1 MTSRVNWAVLGLV
14 IERPSYGHEL
24 FHRYQRTYG
33 DVLPVSGE
41 SHIYT
46 ALNVLEGR
54 GLIEQIPGLD
64 NMGRQPKPH
73 YRATQRGIRGHEDW
87 LAEQI
92 LEQLH
97 QQQLW
102 VRQLAI
108 FVHDPQAALRTLGR
122 FRSQFVAGAGE
133 TGRRASGSPRG
144 SRVLIDYL
152 VDEQQRISVGGMLE
166 WLETANASFEDL
178 ARGAPRDDPPRT

>member
-1 MTSRVNWAVLGLV
+1 MTSPVNWTLLGLV

-24 FHRYQRTYG
+24 FNRHQRMYM

-46 ALNVLEGR
+46 ALDVLGER
-54 GLIEQIPGLD
+54 GLIEQIPGPAG
-64 NMGRQPKPH
+64 MGRQPKPH
-73 YRATQRGIRGHEDW
+73 YKATQRGIRSYEDW

-92 LEQLH
+92 LEQLR
-97 QQQLW
+97 QQRLW

-108 FVHDPQAALRTLGR
+108 FAHDPPAALRTLGR
-122 FRSQFVAGAGE
+122 FRSQCLTGAGE
-133 TGRRASGSPRG
+133 TGRSADGPPTSPRD
-144 SRVLIDYL
+144 VIDYL
-152 VDEQQRISVGGMLE
+152 VDEQQRISVGGMLD

-178 ARGAPRDDPPRT
+178 ARRAARDDPPRT